1 MSPLSEMHATESS
14 VHELPSATMKGTFS
28 NLRVMGISA
37 LGFIISGLFIAY
49 AENLASSGDA
59 TRHFTWFWIGFFA
72 GTFPVVIFLVHRR
85 VSDAQRV
92 SLVVALAFWSLI
104 PKWIRTGIQ
113 PTYSDEYQH
122 ARLLHNIASTGVPS
136 LQPSVLLVG
145 AHFPGLELAS
155 AGFASVTGISVQWSA
170 VIIVGFAHA
179 AILVG
184 IFALAV
190 EITRSVRAGA
200 IAAIVYFLNPGFLYF
215 DAQFAYE
222 TLALVFVVWTFV
234 FMARAIGSASDERS
248 ERNRWINVAMAV
260 ISSAALIFTHHVTA
274 IFCAIVLLSVAL
286 VLTLRRRRGGSVSDL
301 AIRQAWVIAGFAS
314 LITAFRFY
322 QLHGVFSKYLEPVY
336 NIGQQFHQLL
346 FFFGIGSSHAQRSLT
361 GGSTIPKYEFLSTY
375 LMIPIL
381 LGFYAL
387 AVWLLWLRRREV
399 SPFVTVSV
407 VLALVFFASLPLD
420 TSSNLAETVHRSWA
434 YSFVGLAL
442 VLAAGSTQLG
452 RINEV
457 GKGIFRRFTHG
468 RWRTLLSFSLV
479 ASFVVVS
486 FGGVSS
492 GTDIYYRFG
501 SPVVVGVDG
510 ASVGTQTDMVRDWM
524 KTHAHRNDVVF
535 GDRYVIYPMIGSTDV
550 ILAPKIELIW
560 DFTFS
565 PEISMRNLRTV
576 YGAHVTYIV
585 VDRRMGTQLPPLDG
599 FWYYRG
605 EPYTSSH
612 TVVPAENVYRYRCFS
627 WLSADFVTKDYT
639 VYQVS
644 RSSLHEYINQG
655 HIGLRKGCMSAVPHA

>member
-1 MSPLSEMHATESS
+1 MSEMHLTDM
-14 VHELPSATMKGTFS
+14 SAQDVAPGAEKDSFS
-28 NLRVMGISA
+28 NFRVAGISS
-37 LGFIISGLFIAY
+37 LGFILSGFFIAY
-49 AENLASSGDA
+49 AENIASSGDT
-59 TRHFTWFWIGFFA
+59 TRHFTWFWLGFFA
-72 GTFPVVIFLVHRR
+72 GTLPIVIFLVHRR

-92 SLVVALAFWSLI
+92 SLVVALAFWSLV

-122 ARLLHNIASTGVPS
+122 ARLLHNIASTGIPS

-155 AGFASVTGISVQWSA
+155 SGFASLTGISVQWSA

-179 AILVG
+179 AILIG

-200 IAAIVYFLNPGFLYF
+200 IAAIAYFLNPGFLYF

-222 TLALVFVVWTFV
+222 TLALVFVVWIFV
-234 FMARAIGSASDERS
+234 FMARVIGPTSNERS
-248 ERNRWINVAMAV
+248 ERYRWINVAMAL
-260 ISSAALIFTHHVTA
+260 ISSSALIFTHHVTA
-274 IFCAIVLLSVAL
+274 VFCAIVLLSVAL
-286 VLTLRRRRGGSVSDL
+286 VLTLRRRHGGNVSEL
-301 AIRQAWVIAGFAS
+301 ATRQAWVIAGFAS
-314 LITAFRFY
+314 IITTFRFY
-322 QLHGVFSKYLEPVY
+322 QLRGVFSKYLEPVY

-381 LGFYAL
+381 FSLYAL
-387 AVWLLWLRRREV
+387 AVWLLWPRRREL

-407 VLALVFFASLPLD
+407 FLALVFFASLPLD

-442 VLAAGSTQLG
+442 VLAAGSTQLRRIYDVRRGALRRYTNG
-452 RINEV
+452 RTRI
-457 GKGIFRRFTHG
+457 
-468 RWRTLLSFSLV
+468 LLAFSLV
-479 ASFVVVS
+479 LSFVVVS
-486 FGGVSS
+486 FGSVSS

-524 KTHAHRNDVVF
+524 KAHAHRNDVVF
-535 GDRYVIYPMIGSTDV
+535 GDRYVIYPIIGSTDV
-550 ILAPKIELIW
+550 VLAPKIELIW

-565 PEISMRNLRTV
+565 PQITMRNLRTV

-639 VYQVS
+639 VYEVS
-644 RSSLHEYINQG
+644 RSSLQDYINLG
-655 HIGLRKGCMSAVPHA
+655 HIGLRKGCMAAAPHA